1 MVEHAHA
8 PRQDNPAVSHEGSDV
23 DLRRITYWGV
33 GLAAAVVLILVFLF
47 WLFNFFSNLESRRGH
62 DPLAIR
68 QSTPQTTGPPLQI
81 SPRSEMA
88 EMRAAEDKLLRNYG
102 WIDRQKGIVRI
113 PIQRAMELTAQRG
126 LPARK
131 K

>member
-8 PRQDNPAVSHEGSDV
+8 PRQDNPAVSHESSDV

-33 GLAAAVVLILVFLF
+33 GLIAAVLLILVFLF
-47 WLFNFFSNLESRRGH
+47 WLFNFFSKRESRLGH
-62 DPLAIR
+62 DPVGIR
-68 QSTPQTTGPPLQI
+68 RSMPQTTGPPLQI
-81 SPRSEMA
+81 SPRNEMA
-88 EMRAAEDKLLRNYG
+88 EMRAAEEKILHSYG
-102 WIDRQKGIVRI
+102 WIDEQKGIVRI
-113 PIQRAMELTAQRG
+113 PIERAMELTAQRG

>member
-1 MVEHAHA
+1 MVEQAHA
-8 PRQDNPAVSHEGSDV
+8 PRQDNPAVSHESSDV

-33 GLAAAVVLILVFLF
+33 GLIAAVVLILVFLF
-47 WLFNFFSNLESRRGH
+47 WLFNFFSKRESRLGH
-62 DPLAIR
+62 DPIGIR

-81 SPRSEMA
+81 SPRNEMA
-88 EMRAAEDKLLRNYG
+88 EMRSAEDKILHSYG
-102 WIDRQKGIVRI
+102 WIDEQKGIVRI
-113 PIQRAMELTAQRG
+113 PIERAMELTAQRG

>member
-1 MVEHAHA
+1 MVEHADA
-8 PRQDNPAVSHEGSDV
+8 PRQDNPAVSHESSDV

-33 GLAAAVVLILVFLF
+33 GLTAAVVLILVMLF
-47 WLFNFFSNLESRRGH
+47 WLFSFFSKRESRLGH
-62 DPLAIR
+62 DPVGIR
-68 QSTPQTTGPPLQI
+68 QSTPPTTGPPLQL

-88 EMRAAEDKLLRNYG
+88 EMRAAEDKILQSYG
-102 WIDRQKGIVRI
+102 WIDQQKGVVRI
-113 PIQRAMELTAQRG
+113 PIERAMELTAERG

>member
-1 MVEHAHA
+1 MVEHTDA
-8 PRQDNPAVSHEGSDV
+8 PRQDNPAVSHESSDV

-47 WLFNFFSNLESRRGH
+47 WLFNFFSTRESRLGH
-62 DPLAIR
+62 DPVGIR
-68 QSTPQTTGPPLQI
+68 QSTPQTTGLPLQI

-88 EMRAAEDKLLRNYG
+88 EMRAAEDKILHSYG
-102 WIDRQKGIVRI
+102 WIDQQKGIVRI
-113 PIQRAMELTAQRG
+113 PIERAMELTAQRG

>member
-1 MVEHAHA
+1 MVEHANA
-8 PRQDNPAVSHEGSDV
+8 PRQDNPAVSHESSDV

-33 GLAAAVVLILVFLF
+33 GLAVAVLLILVLLF
-47 WLFNFFSNLESRRGH
+47 WLFNFFSKRESRLGH
-62 DPLAIR
+62 DPVGIR

-81 SPRSEMA
+81 SPRNEMA
-88 EMRAAEDKLLRNYG
+88 EMRAAEEKILQSYG
-102 WIDRQKGIVRI
+102 WIDQQKGIVRI
-113 PIQRAMELTAQRG
+113 PIERAMELTAQRG